1 MDHVDIEYLAG
12 ERRLTSGRNI
22 DKSFRRR
29 NIRGLKYMASRS
41 VQTILNSIDQYQ
53 RLVGLI
59 YNKYRGCVKIL
70 DRTLPDQIVN
80 SARKFNYIRN
90 LVSFIIPLMSQLLNN
105 Y

>member
-1 MDHVDIEYLAG
+1 
-12 ERRLTSGRNI
+12 
-22 DKSFRRR
+22 
-29 NIRGLKYMASRS
+29 MASRS

-90 LVSFIIPLMSQLLNN
+90 FSHNTLLINLGSCSEPLCRVRAAGKRHFPSRVCIIYLRSFFLSEI
-105 Y
+105 